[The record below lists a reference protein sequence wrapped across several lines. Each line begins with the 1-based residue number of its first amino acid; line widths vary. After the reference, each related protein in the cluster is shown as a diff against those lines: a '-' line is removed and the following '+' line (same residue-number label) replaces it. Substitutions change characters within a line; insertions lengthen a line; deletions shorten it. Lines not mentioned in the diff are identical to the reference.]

1 MRPIRTDRSSFI
13 YKCPD
18 PDIADMPGERIEPGH
33 IRSVWTLT
41 ERERAD
47 ITQGLNIELNIF
59 VEPIPPVSLDVT
71 YEGATLLM
79 RRPVVVAERFIG
91 DDGQWYLRMLSEHG
105 ATLALSK
112 GYGKWSAWLA
122 QRRLKKILPELE
134 VWPRE

>member
-1 MRPIRTDRSSFI
+1 MPIRTNKSSFI
-13 YKCPD
+13 YKNPD
-18 PDIADMPGERIEPGH
+18 SDLADMPGERIEPGH

-79 RRPVVVAERFIG
+79 RRTVVVAERFIS
-91 DDGQWYLRMLSEHG
+91 DDGEWYIRMLSEHG

-112 GYGKWSAWLA
+112 RYTRRWSAWLA
-122 QRRLKKILPELE
+122 QRRLKSILPELE